1 MAEFCINSLLPPV
14 HVAHCSVLH
23 SSTISVVKYEDYRH
37 RNPNSNDKLVR
48 PQTILGAVVS
58 RKKISDICHQ
68 NASDAKY
75 AFGAGD
81 GNCLDILLYPRGR
94 RQALHPLKDVPQGVN
109 QIFLNKL
116 YFSLEKKKLMTKS
129 FFPGHHRSDC
139 VGHWGRL
146 WHWKAHVSQ
155 VRIAI
160 ILNPESRILNDHHLE
175 S

>member
-23 SSTISVVKYEDYRH
+23 SSTISVAKYEDYRH

-94 RQALHPLKDVPQGVN
+94 RQALHPLKDVPQGVD

-116 YFSLEKKKLMTKS
+116 YFSLEKEKVDDKIIFSRTSPARLCWS
-129 FFPGHHRSDC
+129 LGEALALEGSC
-139 VGHWGRL
+139 VS
-146 WHWKAHVSQ
+146 SQ
-155 VRIAI
+155 NRH
-160 ILNPESRILNDHHLE
+160 NPQS
-175 S
+175 